1 MLELTHVQRKV
12 MEFILNHMDSTG
24 TPPTIREIANYFQW
38 KSVGSAQDVIA
49 ALRKKGLL
57 LSPMP
62 GKSRQLVPTAAVL
75 DGIFNQYPA
84 VNTLSHKSRFTSAK
98 KKYLEKMNNSNVL
111 PGFED
116 LLRVPMLGIVQAGNP
131 HEAIENAG
139 EFIIF
144 PSVARNTLR
153 DGKVF
158 ALNIEGY
165 SMLNVGFLPK
175 DIILVETIQTAHDRD
190 IVVAYLNQGEVT
202 VKRYAQKG
210 SALYKLALKNISH
223 KNPLP
228 PAFLV
233 PENPDFEPIPFG
245 IDESDKIIGIVRS
258 LYRKSV
264 F

>member
-1 MLELTHVQRKV
+1 MLELTNAQRKV
-12 MEFILNHMDSTG
+12 IEFILNHLDATG

-62 GKSRQLVPTAAVL
+62 GKSRQLVPSAAVL
-75 DGIFNQYPA
+75 DGLFTQNLADNISSKKPKI
-84 VNTLSHKSRFTSAK
+84 SHSKR
-98 KKYLEKMNNSNVL
+98 KYFDKLNNSSVL

-116 LLRVPMLGIVQAGNP
+116 LLRVPMLGIVQAGDP

-139 EFIIF
+139 EFITF
-144 PSVARNTLR
+144 PSVARNSLR
-153 DGKVF
+153 GGKVF

-175 DIILVETIQTAHDRD
+175 DIILVETINTAQDRD
-190 IVVAYLNQGEVT
+190 IVVASLNNGEVT
-202 VKRYAQKG
+202 VKRFAQKG
-210 SALYKLALKNISH
+210 SALYKLALKNLQN

-228 PAFLV
+228 PALLV
-233 PENPDFEPIPFG
+233 PENPDFESIPFG
-245 IDESDKIIGIVRS
+245 LEESDKLIGIVRS